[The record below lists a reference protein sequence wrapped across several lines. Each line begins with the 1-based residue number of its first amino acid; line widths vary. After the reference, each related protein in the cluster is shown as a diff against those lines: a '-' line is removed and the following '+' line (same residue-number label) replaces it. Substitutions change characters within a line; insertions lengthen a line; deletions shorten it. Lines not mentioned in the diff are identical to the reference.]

1 MLELFTVIISFYV
14 GYTLGKL
21 AALFKNIKK

>member
-14 GYTLGKL
+14 GHTLGKL
-21 AALFKNIKK
+21 AALFKNINK